1 MVDNINKIQYNI
13 SIIRNKKRKGKKY
26 METIKEYLL
35 RLLAENLN
43 MIESKG
49 IELKEGLLNVDP
61 TIYDMFKVDELSN
74 KRVNELIKLT
84 YEDRKTIEAL

>member
-1 MVDNINKIQYNI
+1 M
-13 SIIRNKKRKGKKY
+13 KGEKY

-43 MIESKG
+43 MIENKG
-49 IELKEGLLNVDP
+49 IELKEGFLNVEL
-61 TIYDMFKVDELSN
+61 TI
-74 KRVNELIKLT
+74 

>member
-1 MVDNINKIQYNI
+1 
-13 SIIRNKKRKGKKY
+13 

-43 MIESKG
+43 MIENKG
-49 IELKEGLLNVDP
+49 IELKEGFLNVDP
-61 TIYDMFKVDELSN
+61 TIYDIFKVEELSN

-84 YEDRKTIEAL
+84 YEDTKKLETI

>member
-1 MVDNINKIQYNI
+1 
-13 SIIRNKKRKGKKY
+13 

-43 MIESKG
+43 MIENKG
-49 IELKEGLLNVDP
+49 IKLKEGLLNVDP

>member
-1 MVDNINKIQYNI
+1 M
-13 SIIRNKKRKGKKY
+13 KGEKY

-43 MIESKG
+43 MIENKG

-61 TIYDMFKVDELSN
+61 TIYNIFNVDELSN
-74 KRVNELIKLT
+74 RRVNELIKLT

>member
-1 MVDNINKIQYNI
+1 
-13 SIIRNKKRKGKKY
+13 

-74 KRVNELIKLT
+74 RRVNELIKLT

>member
-1 MVDNINKIQYNI
+1 
-13 SIIRNKKRKGKKY
+13 

-43 MIESKG
+43 MIENKG
-49 IELKEGLLNVDP
+49 IELKEGFLNVDP
-61 TIYDMFKVDELSN
+61 TIYDIFKVEELSN
-74 KRVNELIKLT
+74 KRVNELIKWT